1 MGNVII
7 VALRMTFVT
16 LVLTG
21 IAYPLAAT
29 GLSQVLFHAKANG
42 SLIESGGKVVGSEL
56 LGQITTNPGYF
67 QPRPSAAGQNGYD
80 PTASSGSN
88 LGPTS
93 KKLQDRIAAD
103 VERLR
108 GENPDAVG
116 PIPDELVTT
125 SGSGLD
131 PHLSPETAKWQIPRI
146 AHFRGIA
153 PDRIRAIVDAH
164 AEERDLGVLGEPR
177 VNVLVLN
184 IALDKQ
190 LGQPPEPPPV
200 PSSSSSAGTAPA
212 PPAGSPPPTKP

>member
-7 VALRMTFVT
+7 VALRVTFVT

-29 GLSQVLFHAKANG
+29 GLSQALFHAKANG
-42 SLIESGGKVVGSEL
+42 SLVESGGKVVGSEL
-56 LGQITTNPGYF
+56 LGQVTTNPGYF
-67 QPRPSAAGQNGYD
+67 QPRPSAAGEKGYD

-103 VERLR
+103 VERLHA
-108 GENPDAVG
+108 ENPDAVG

-131 PHLSPETAKWQIPRI
+131 PHLSPESAKWQIPRI
-146 AHFRGIA
+146 ARFRQIA

-164 AEERDLGVLGEPR
+164 VEERDLGVLGEPR
-177 VNVLVLN
+177 INVLVLN

-190 LGQPPEPPPV
+190 LGQPPEPPPA
-200 PSSSSSAGTAPA
+200 PSSSSSAGSAPA
-212 PPAGSPPPTKP
+212 AVAGSPQPAKP

>member
-7 VALRMTFVT
+7 VALRATVVT
-16 LVLTG
+16 LLLTG

-29 GLSQVLFHAKANG
+29 GFSQVLFHDKANG
-42 SLIESGGKVVGSEL
+42 SLIEVAGKVVGSEL
-56 LGQITTNPGYF
+56 LGQITANPGYF

-93 KKLQDRIAAD
+93 QKLRDRIVAD

-108 GENPDAVG
+108 SENPDAEG

-131 PHLSPETAKWQIPRI
+131 PHLSPGAARWQIPRI
-146 AHFRGIA
+146 ARVRRVA
-153 PDRIRAIVDAH
+153 PDRIRNILEGLI
-164 AEERDLGVLGEPR
+164 EERQLGFLGEPR
-177 VNVLVLN
+177 VNVLLLN
-184 IALDKQ
+184 VALDRQ
-190 LGQPPEPPPV
+190 LGQPPAPPPV
-200 PSSSSSAGTAPA
+200 PSGPASSTPGTAP
-212 PPAGSPPPTKP
+212 PVGGGPASP

>member
-7 VALRMTFVT
+7 VALRVTFVT

-29 GLSQVLFHAKANG
+29 GLSQALFHAKANG
-42 SLIESGGKVVGSEL
+42 SLVESGGKVVGSEL
-56 LGQITTNPGYF
+56 LGQVTTNPGYF
-67 QPRPSAAGQNGYD
+67 QPRPSAAGEKGYD

-103 VERLR
+103 VERLHA
-108 GENPDAVG
+108 ENPDAIG

-131 PHLSPETAKWQIPRI
+131 PHLSPESAKWQIPRI
-146 AHFRGIA
+146 ARFRQIA

-164 AEERDLGVLGEPR
+164 VEDRDLGVLGEPR
-177 VNVLVLN
+177 INVLVLN

-190 LGQPPEPPPV
+190 LGQPPETPPAQ
-200 PSSSSSAGTAPA
+200 SSSSSAGSAPA
-212 PPAGSPPPTKP
+212 AVAGSTQPAKP